1 MEFHSNVITYS
12 NIEWRLHPYASAAR
26 IAAFRKEE
34 ASMNFKKEAAMW
46 VGAVVVG
53 LAVLVVSWDWLETQK
68 PAPPEEISVGTDSA
82 GQEAFGDS
90 D

>member
-1 MEFHSNVITYS
+1 
-12 NIEWRLHPYASAAR
+12 
-26 IAAFRKEE
+26 
-34 ASMNFKKEAAMW
+34 MNFKKEAAMW

-53 LAVLVVSWDWLETQK
+53 IAVIVVSWDWLETQK
-68 PAPPEEISVGTDSA
+68 PAPPEEISVGTDAA

>member
-1 MEFHSNVITYS
+1 
-12 NIEWRLHPYASAAR
+12 
-26 IAAFRKEE
+26 
-34 ASMNFKKEAAMW
+34 MNFNKEAAMW

-53 LAVLVVSWDWLETQK
+53 LAVLVVSWDWLENQK